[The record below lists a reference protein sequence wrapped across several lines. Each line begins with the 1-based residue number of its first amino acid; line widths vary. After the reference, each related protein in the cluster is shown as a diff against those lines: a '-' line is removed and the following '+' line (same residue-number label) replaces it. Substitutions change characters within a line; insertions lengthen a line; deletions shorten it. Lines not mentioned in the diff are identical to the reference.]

1 MSMSDLKR
9 IVVAVIFVALMAPV
23 VAGCAQG
30 KAQAQ
35 IAQSDVQR
43 DALPGVPRADLDA
56 LVDGNSTFAFDLY
69 QALRDTDG
77 NLFFSPYSISAALAM
92 TFAGARGETERQ
104 MAETLHFT
112 LPQDRLHPS
121 FNALDLELV
130 GEDQGEFKL
139 HIANSIWGQ
148 IGYSFLT
155 EFLDLLARNYGAG
168 LRLLDFEN
176 ESEASRQVINNW
188 VSDQTEEKIKDLIPQ
203 GGITPNTSLVL
214 ANAIYF
220 DADWL
225 HPFEKAKTHDGQFN
239 TLGGGTVTVPMMA
252 MAEPQTLSY
261 AQSEGYQAIELIY
274 KGREMSMVILVPD
287 AGEFEAFEADLNAE
301 RLQAILDELEPK
313 QVALTMPKFTFESE
327 FSLAQ
332 TLSEMGMP
340 DAFGAADFSGMDG
353 TRNLFIGEVFHKAF
367 VAVDEVGTEAAA
379 ATAVIMERMSVPIF
393 DVELVIDR
401 PFVFLI
407 RDMSSG
413 TVLFVG
419 RVVDPMGD

>member
-1 MSMSDLKR
+1 MSISVFKR
-9 IVVAVIFVALMAPV
+9 VVEAVIFMALLAPV

-30 KAQAQ
+30 EAQAQ
-35 IAQSDVQR
+35 IAQSNMKR
-43 DALPGVPRADLDA
+43 DTLPSVARADLDA
-56 LVDGNSTFAFDLY
+56 LVGGNSAFSFDLY
-69 QALRDTDG
+69 QALRESDG

-92 TFAGARGETERQ
+92 TFAGARAETERQ
-104 MAETLHFT
+104 MAETLHFI
-112 LPQDRLHPS
+112 LPQERLHQG

-139 HIANSIWGQ
+139 HIANAIWGQ
-148 IGYSFLT
+148 TGYAFLT

-168 LRLLDFEN
+168 LRLLDFES
-176 ESEASRQVINNW
+176 EPEASRQVINNW
-188 VSDQTEEKIKDLIPQ
+188 VSDQTEEKIKNLIPQ

-225 HPFEKAKTHDGQFN
+225 YPFDKAKTRDGQFN
-239 TLGGGTVTVPMMA
+239 TLDGGTVAVPMMA
-252 MAEPQTLSY
+252 MTEPQTLSH
-261 AQSEGYQAIELIY
+261 AQSAGYQAIELIY

-287 AGEFEAFEADLNAE
+287 AGEFEAFEAGLNAE
-301 RLQAILDELEPK
+301 RLEAMLEDLEPK

-367 VAVDEVGTEAAA
+367 VSVDEVGTEAAA
-379 ATAVIMERMSVPIF
+379 ATAVIMERMSVPIV

-413 TVLFVG
+413 TILFVG
-419 RVVDPMGD
+419 RVVDPSGD